1 MTLHQLRPVEHGTF
15 TPNAVLV
22 AVDCSRTSLRAVD
35 YAAGQARR
43 NTVGLVGVYVRRSK
57 GMAVTVPGLWAQCAA
72 VEDQIAAEAE
82 QYLAECCRN
91 AGLPYGFAV
100 LDGPPARQIRRLADE
115 LRASALVVGAS
126 ERSAHR
132 VYGSL
137 AVTLARNA
145 ARPVI
150 IVP

>member
-1 MTLHQLRPVEHGTF
+1 M
-15 TPNAVLV
+15 
-22 AVDCSRTSLRAVD
+22 D

-43 NTVGLVGVYVRRSK
+43 NSVGLVGAYVRRHSSLS
-57 GMAVTVPGLWAQCAA
+57 VCVPGLWGYCAA
-72 VEDQIAAEAE
+72 VEDEIAAEAE
-82 QYLAECCRN
+82 RYLTECCRG
-91 AGLPYGFAV
+91 AGLPHGFVV

-132 VYGSL
+132 IYGSL
-137 AVTLARNA
+137 AVTVARNA
-145 ARPVI
+145 DRPVI